1 MLAALIG
8 KKIGMTQVFGE
19 GGVLHPVTV
28 VQATPC
34 SVLQVK
40 TAETDGYNAVQIGS
54 GDLKAHRATRP
65 MIGHAAKAGCKPVR
79 FIREIRLA
87 EEPTGVRPG
96 QKLTVDIFE
105 DVSFVDVIAT
115 SKGKGFAGV
124 MKRHNFKGLEASHG
138 VKRKHRS
145 AGSIGGHATNLG
157 TAGNIKKGKRMAGH
171 MGHVRCT
178 TRNHKLVGIDKE
190 NDLLLIK
197 GSVPGPNGGFL
208 IICITNK
215 LPVPKEV

>member
-8 KKIGMTQVFGE
+8 KKIGMTQVFDE
-19 GGVLHPVTV
+19 TGVLHAVTV
-28 VQATPC
+28 VEASPC

-40 TAETDGYNAVQIGS
+40 TAETDGYDAVQIGS
-54 GDLKAHRATRP
+54 GERKAGKATKP
-65 MIGHAAKAGCKPVR
+65 AIGHAAKAGCKPARV
-79 FIREIRLA
+79 IREVRLA
-87 EEPTGVRPG
+87 DGPADVEPG
-96 QKLTVDIFE
+96 QKLTVELFDGI
-105 DVSFVDVIAT
+105 SHVDVIAT

-124 MKRHNFKGLEASHG
+124 MKRHHFKGLEASHG

-178 TRNHKLVGIDKE
+178 TRNHKLVAVDKE
-190 NDLLLIK
+190 NNLLLVR
-197 GSVPGPNGGFL
+197 GAVPGPNGGTVFVRVSK
-208 IICITNK
+208 TAK
-215 LPVPKEV
+215 VAQ